1 MSAEE
6 RRSERIPVHEPIPVI
21 DRMTGQPLGRIGN
34 LSDGGMML
42 IVEETLPEEALFQL
56 GFPLGEGGPTVDVGA
71 QAMWVEPARSPGSW
85 WAGFRF
91 IDIAEA
97 DQHRLDGWLQVL
109 AAAGQR

>member
-6 RRSERIPVHEPIPVI
+6 RRSERIPVHERLPVI

-42 IVEETLPEEALFQL
+42 IAEESLPEEALFQL
-56 GFPLGEGGPTVDVGA
+56 GFPLGESGPTLDVGA
-71 QAMWVEPARSPGSW
+71 QAMWVEAAQSPGSW

-97 DQHRLDGWLQVL
+97 DQQRLDRWLQTL
-109 AAAGQR
+109 ARTAR

>member
-6 RRSERIPVHEPIPVI
+6 RRSERIPLQERVLVT

-34 LSDGGMML
+34 LSQGGMML
-42 IVEETLPEEALFQL
+42 IADEALTEDALFQL
-56 GFPLGEGGPTVDVGA
+56 GFPLGEAGPMLDVGA
-71 QAMWVEPARSPGSW
+71 QAMWVEAAQSPGSW

-97 DQHRLDGWLQVL
+97 DQQRLDRWLEQL
-109 AAAGQR
+109 AR